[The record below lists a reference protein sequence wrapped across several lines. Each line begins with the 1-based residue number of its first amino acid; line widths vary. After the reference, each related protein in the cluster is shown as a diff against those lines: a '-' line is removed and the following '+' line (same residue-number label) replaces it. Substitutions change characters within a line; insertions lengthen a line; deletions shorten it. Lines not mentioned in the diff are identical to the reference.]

1 MMNWGFVFQLFA
13 LVVSLV
19 VLGLLI
25 GYYVRNPDTNEPQ
38 QINNKVNLLYI
49 LEIVSV
55 SLMVLFALFSAVM
68 YYRSK

>member
-1 MMNWGFVFQLFA
+1 VSITV
-13 LVVSLV
+13 LV
-19 VLGLLI
+19 LLI
-25 GYYVRNPDTNEPQ
+25 YYYAHNPDTNDPQ